1 MDGTRLY
8 RFVLGTR
15 ADEYLRQQSINAAVV
30 GFLIHL
36 VLCTLH
42 GMGRIDLPG
51 MEPLIDSYLDALYT
65 PFSIILAYEV
75 YELIRAIPESFSN
88 AIGKQ
93 FEVVTLL
100 VVRDIFK
107 NLADL
112 NETESSALYGP
123 VTFIAVEV
131 FAFIVLFATAL
142 YFRNATANASPKM
155 HADHALSAF
164 VRQKQSLATA
174 LFVVYVLVALWS
186 FTTWTSGVIGGK
198 GDLSRTVFFSD
209 FFTWLVMSDILIL
222 LISYKHT
229 TDFNHLARNTGFVL
243 STVVIRV
250 GIGTPGYAGAALFIL
265 ASALAVA
272 VLWLNSNFD
281 FGRAR
286 AESESGRPQADAA
299 GIEE

>member
-1 MDGTRLY
+1 MDEPRLY
-8 RFVLGTR
+8 RFALGDKT
-15 ADEYLRQQSINAAVV
+15 DEFLRQQSINAAVV
-30 GFLIHL
+30 GFLVHL
-36 VLCTLH
+36 VLCVLY
-42 GMGRIDLPG
+42 GLGRIDLPG

-112 NETESSALYGP
+112 NETESTALYDP
-123 VTFIAVEV
+123 VAFIAVEV
-131 FAFIVLFATAL
+131 VAFIVLFATAL
-142 YFRNATANASPKM
+142 YFRKTTSSSAPKM

-164 VRQKQSLATA
+164 VRQKQMLATA
-174 LFVVYVLVALWS
+174 LFLVYILVALWS
-186 FTTWTSGVIGGK
+186 FATWTNGVIGGE
-198 GDLSRTVFFSD
+198 GSLSRTVFFSD

-250 GIGTPGYAGAALFIL
+250 GIGTPGYAGAGLFIL
-265 ASALAVA
+265 ASVLAVG
-272 VLWLNSNFD
+272 VLWLNTTFD
-281 FGRAR
+281 RGFFNV
-286 AESESGRPQADAA
+286 ESE
-299 GIEE
+299 